1 MDVFG
6 DLFRGVRAHGS
17 LFGSSALT
25 APWALHFVDGAPLTL
40 CTVLGGSGWIV
51 PDDDAGA
58 APERLGPYETVVVRG
73 PSTFTFVDELGTRAE
88 PVACGRHC
96 ATGSAGA
103 TAAGPAR
110 PP

>member
-51 PDDDAGA
+51 PDDSEA
-58 APERLGPYETVVVRG
+58 APEWLGPYETVVV
-73 PSTFTFVDELGTRAE
+73 
-88 PVACGRHC
+88 
-96 ATGSAGA
+96 
-103 TAAGPAR
+103 
-110 PP
+110 